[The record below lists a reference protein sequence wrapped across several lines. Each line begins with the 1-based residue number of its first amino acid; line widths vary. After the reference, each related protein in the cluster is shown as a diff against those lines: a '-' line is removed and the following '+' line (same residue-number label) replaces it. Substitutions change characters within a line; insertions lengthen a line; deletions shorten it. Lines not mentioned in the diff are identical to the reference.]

1 MTASNETRAQ
11 ASRQEAPAPAHPFE
25 GFSILSGFPD
35 VGTVDDVA
43 SALKLKPGAVRQL
56 CRQGTIRALKIGN
69 LWRIPRAWLIDFIE
83 RGQSNAGQ

>member
-43 SALKLKPGAVRQL
+43 SAL
-56 CRQGTIRALKIGN
+56 N
-69 LWRIPRAWLIDFIE
+69 
-83 RGQSNAGQ
+83 SNPVPCASFADREPSGL